1 MIFLK
6 FKNLLL
12 KCALTILG
20 FTMAASQCL
29 AQYEVILPKVKIWG
43 QLKGITDTIS
53 KFRLVVNTYDTIYT
67 SWEQKYS
74 FLLTGRYMQESI
86 EIQVT
91 EVFNANT
98 GAESQYLPKTVLVA
112 MKPKDFEDCRK
123 EVDINL
129 EKK

>member
-12 KCALTILG
+12 KLALTLMG

-29 AQYEVILPKVKIWG
+29 AQYEAILPKVSLWV

-53 KFRLVVNTYDTIYT
+53 KFRLVVNRYDTVYT
-67 SWEQKYS
+67 SWAQKYS
-74 FLLTGRYMQESI
+74 YALSDRFGQRTI

-91 EVFNANT
+91 EVLDANSGT
-98 GAESQYLPKTVLVA
+98 ESQYIPKIELVA
-112 MKPKDFEDCRK
+112 MKPDDFENNRK
-123 EVDINL
+123 EVIINL

>member
-12 KCALTILG
+12 KLALTLMG

-29 AQYEVILPKVKIWG
+29 AQYAAIRPEMNLWG

-74 FLLTGRYMQESI
+74 FLLTGRYRQDSV

-91 EVFNANT
+91 EVFDANSGT
-98 GAESQYLPKTVLVA
+98 ESQYIPKIELVA
-112 MKPKDFEDCRK
+112 MKPDDFENNRK
-123 EVDINL
+123 EVIINL